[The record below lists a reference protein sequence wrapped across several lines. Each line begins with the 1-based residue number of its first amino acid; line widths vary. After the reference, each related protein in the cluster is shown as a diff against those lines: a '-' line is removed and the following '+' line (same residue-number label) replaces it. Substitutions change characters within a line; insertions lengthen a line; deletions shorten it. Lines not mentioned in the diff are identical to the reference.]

1 MKRFLSL
8 GIIGVLVAG
17 ISLFGI
23 EEFRNKKVKN
33 LEAKVFQAKT
43 YIKHGDLV
51 NAKIMLKIIKEEN
64 LNIKDKG
71 VKEDIVEIENNI
83 KLNKDTLNH
92 SKMKNLDELTH
103 KEKSVQILNI
113 YLENHEFSPEVKSIE
128 NSGLDYYKNFRRDK
142 NLPIDNNRDFKDE
155 KGYILKPIKL
165 SKRFSEDICL
175 IFDSERP
182 YYINNNIYY
191 KFIEIPV
198 SSYFGEGEEEIWY
211 FADLNFNIISKENLE
226 FYMDNNYII
235 DYKNKVLNNYNL
247 SNYIKDEDLY

>member
-51 NAKIMLKIIKEEN
+51 NAKLMLNIIREEN
-64 LNIKDKG
+64 LNIQDKS
-71 VKEDIVEIENNI
+71 VKEDIAEIESSI
-83 KLNKDTLNH
+83 KSNKESSNYDN
-92 SKMKNLDELTH
+92 MKNLDELTS
-103 KEKSVQILNI
+103 KEREMQLLNI
-113 YLENHEFSPEVKSIE
+113 YLENHEFSPKVKSIE
-128 NSGLDYYKNFRRDK
+128 SFGVDYYKKFRKDK
-142 NLPIDNNRDFKDE
+142 NLPIDEDRDFKDK

-235 DYKNKVLNNYNL
+235 DYKNRVLNNYNL
-247 SNYIKDEDLY
+247 SNYIREL